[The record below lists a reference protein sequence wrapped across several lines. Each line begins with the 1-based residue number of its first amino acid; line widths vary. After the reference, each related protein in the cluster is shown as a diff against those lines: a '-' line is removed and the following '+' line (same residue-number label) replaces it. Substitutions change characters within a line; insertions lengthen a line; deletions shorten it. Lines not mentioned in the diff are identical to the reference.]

1 MTAAAP
7 MIESA
12 CPQISG
18 LYLVCDGSH
27 SITPGILCR
36 EFMYEHL
43 PHDMPI
49 IMVRS
54 VALRGSGAHC
64 SARWRTRDR

>member
-1 MTAAAP
+1 
-7 MIESA
+7 
-12 CPQISG
+12 
-18 LYLVCDGSH
+18 LVCDGSH

>member
-1 MTAAAP
+1 MGTTAAP

-54 VALRGSGAHC
+54 VALR
-64 SARWRTRDR
+64 RQWRSLQRALAYTA